1 MALNVETLEKMA
13 DSKKVNCL
21 RLVGR
26 GQYMCWCAEFVGG
39 ESALL
44 TEPTIPAFVRSP
56 KGAIKK
62 ALGEDYIASFH
73 FDKSG
78 LFAVN
83 LENLVNVER
92 RSITQSRFVQTKSL
106 VAKFKDKVSY
116 SLVAGDGHYVDAM
129 ADAIEQAINERE
141 ELV

>member
-1 MALNVETLEKMA
+1 MALNQETLEKMS
-13 DSKKVNCL
+13 DPSKVNCL
-21 RLVGR
+21 RLVGK
-26 GQYMCWCAEFVGG
+26 GQYMCWSVEFVGG

-56 KGAIKK
+56 RGAIKK
-62 ALGEDYIASFH
+62 ALGDSYVEPFH

-106 VAKFKDKVSY
+106 VAKFKDNVSY
-116 SLVAGDGHYVDAM
+116 NLVAGESVYVDAM
-129 ADAIEQAINERE
+129 ADFIEQAIENRE
-141 ELV
+141 ERV